1 MVKSQY
7 FNLIILIILSISC
20 QNKNIEDLKSGSELQ
35 EILINHKN
43 KLIEID
49 KQYNVNGQ
57 KEILNQL
64 LKNNGFLSHKN
75 YKSTLE
81 SIENA
86 KKYFDT
92 IFKKNGI
99 VFKNTLDRI
108 DKIDKKNLDDK
119 QKNEI
124 IDAQTSIS
132 LVDSNSTIYYINM
145 TLLLSKLYD
154 TVYEVEQCK
163 HIVENNEVLFY
174 DNECLKK
181 YNKLVSEVQKL
192 QVKCNNIK
200 AKYNEFY

>member
-1 MVKSQY
+1 M
-7 FNLIILIILSISC
+7 
-20 QNKNIEDLKSGSELQ
+20 
-35 EILINHKN
+35 
-43 KLIEID
+43 
-49 KQYNVNGQ
+49 
-57 KEILNQL
+57 ILNQL

>member
-1 MVKSQY
+1 M
-7 FNLIILIILSISC
+7 
-20 QNKNIEDLKSGSELQ
+20 
-35 EILINHKN
+35 
-43 KLIEID
+43 
-49 KQYNVNGQ
+49 
-57 KEILNQL
+57 